1 MKLLGDYH
9 THTVYSHG
17 TSTVEENVIEAI
29 NKGLKTIGIAE
40 HGPGHIF
47 YGVNWEN
54 LRKMKKEIEE
64 LRIKYNGQI
73 EILFGLEANI
83 MDFNGHLDVSVEEA
97 KEFDFL
103 ACGFHN
109 GAIPKDFIGRVLY
122 SPLKYIQKISKSF
135 EKKIIDLATDTMI
148 KATYNYDLK
157 FLTHPGAKFY
167 VDARRL
173 ANEMNPNT
181 ALEINN
187 KHGYLDVEQLKSIN
201 DLSCKLIINSD
212 AHSKSSVGNVDL
224 AMKRLEESGISKDR
238 VINIG

>member
-1 MKLLGDYH
+1 MRLLGDYH

-17 TSTVEENVIEAI
+17 TSTVEENVLEAI
-29 NKGLKTIGIAE
+29 NKGLDTIAIAE

-47 YGVNWEN
+47 YGVSWDN
-54 LRKMKKEIEE
+54 LRKMKGEIEK
-64 LRIKYNGQI
+64 LRVKYEGQI

-83 MDFNGHLDVSVEEA
+83 MDFNGHLDVTTEEA

-109 GAIPKDFIGRVLY
+109 GAIPRDFIGRVLY
-122 SPLKYIQKISKSF
+122 SPIRHFQKISASF

-167 VDARRL
+167 VDAKRL
-173 ANEMNPNT
+173 ASEMNPNT

-187 KHGYLDVEQLKSIN
+187 KHGYLDMEQLKSIK

-212 AHSKSSVGNVDL
+212 AHSASSVGNVEL
-224 AMKRLEESGISKDR
+224 ALRRLENSGIPKDR